1 MEEETA
7 RRIHARLPWRRV
19 DTGTADL
26 VGKKLVR
33 EKATDS
39 TSLRT
44 IGRENLGCAVNT
56 AIYGAVENGGSAGR
70 LVVILVVL
78 RPLI

>member
-7 RRIHARLPWRRV
+7 RRIRARLPWRRV

-26 VGKKLVR
+26 VENKLVHN
-33 EKATDS
+33 KATDS

-44 IGRENLGCAVNT
+44 IDRENL
-56 AIYGAVENGGSAGR
+56 
-70 LVVILVVL
+70 
-78 RPLI
+78 

>member
-7 RRIHARLPWRRV
+7 RRIHAWLPWRRV

-26 VGKKLVR
+26 VENKLVHDQ
-33 EKATDS
+33 ATDS
-39 TSLRT
+39 ASLRT
-44 IGRENLGCAVNT
+44 IDRENLGGGVNT
-56 AIYGAVENGGSAGR
+56 AIYGAVKNGARAGR
-70 LVVILVVL
+70 LIVILVVL